1 MKFLSGKWILG
12 VKIWVDLLMFTAE
25 WQTVSF
31 YLLDSMWMTS
41 HMRSSIQVASTT
53 SGCHPPT
60 SSSSVLKV
68 SNNWLKVCCY
78 MLTLHSYFAAG
89 QASLQENRITSLE
102 KFTEVLKCLQVLWL
116 VFFFFSLF
124 LLIIW

>member
-1 MKFLSGKWILG
+1 MKFLLGKWILG
-12 VKIWVDLLMFTAE
+12 VKIWVDLLMFTAGR
-25 WQTVSF
+25 QTVSF

-41 HMRSSIQVASTT
+41 RVHSSVQVASTT

-60 SSSSVLKV
+60 LSSSMLKV

-78 MLTLHSYFAAG
+78 MLTLHSYFAAS

-102 KFTEVLKCLQVLWL
+102 KLMKVLKCLQVL
-116 VFFFFSLF
+116 
-124 LLIIW
+124 